1 MSAVRGTD
9 DASLV
14 VDGDPVSCRLVAR
27 GVAAL
32 TGTLAETADFL
43 SRQADGA
50 AGAGAADPGPGSG
63 WVAAYRARCR
73 RLAAEATALR
83 ARTDILTSALILL
96 AEALERARAV
106 LHDVEVMAAPHGLVV
121 DHLLVSPA
129 AGDREASAWVAW
141 RDAQVLVRLARRIE
155 RDARHAWQRALE
167 DPVDHPAPAGPD
179 APLPPGP
186 PGPSLPP
193 DTPCPAPEPRRPPRA
208 PGPAP
213 EDVPVPDLAP
223 VVCGLTPR
231 DPDGFC
237 ATPDGPLVTGRLEG
251 ARRAER

>member
-9 DASLV
+9 GASLV

-27 GVAAL
+27 GLAAL

-50 AGAGAADPGPGSG
+50 DGAGAADAGPGCV
-63 WVAAYRARCR
+63 WAAAYRARCR
-73 RLAAEATALR
+73 HLAAEATALR
-83 ARTDILTSALILL
+83 ARTDTLASALNLL
-96 AEALERARAV
+96 TEALERARAV

-121 DHLLVSPA
+121 GHLLVSPA
-129 AGDREASAWVAW
+129 PGDREASAWVAW
-141 RDAQVLVRLARRIE
+141 RDARVLVRLARRIE

-179 APLPPGP
+179 APVPPGP
-186 PGPSLPP
+186 PLSP
-193 DTPCPAPEPRRPPRA
+193 DTPCPAPQPRRPPRG

-213 EDVPVPDLAP
+213 EDAPVPDLVP

-237 ATPDGPLVTGRLEG
+237 ATPVGPLVSGRLEG